1 MTRPV
6 LVTGGAGSVGR
17 RVVERLVSS
26 GRSVRVLDL
35 PAMDFAGL
43 EGRPGVEV
51 LRGDI
56 TDPDGVRRAVDGTGA
71 VLHLGAV
78 LPPNS
83 ERDRNLTF
91 RVNVGGTRN
100 LVDAMERLT
109 PDGRLVF
116 TSSISTYG
124 DTSSEEPPVRVIR
137 GQSAIDIYAES
148 KIEGERL
155 VRESSLTNTVVLRI
169 AGIVVP
175 AFLEPPDPWPFIE
188 DQRVEMVHRDDAA
201 DALFASVSAPDAG
214 GRVFNIG
221 GGPTWQ
227 LRGRDYVNDFYEV
240 MGAPVELATYRE
252 TPGWVDWYDTEES
265 QRILRYQNR
274 SYEDYLAQMRAVIQA
289 MMEE

>member
-1 MTRPV
+1 M

-17 RVVERLVSS
+17 RVADRLVGS
-26 GRSVRVLDL
+26 GLSVRVLDL
-35 PAMDFAGL
+35 PTMDFADL
-43 EGRPGVEV
+43 EGRLGVEV
-51 LRGDI
+51 VRGDI
-56 TDPDGVRRAVDGTGA
+56 TDADGVRRAVDGTGA

-83 ERDRNLTF
+83 ERDRDLTL

-100 LVDAMERLT
+100 LVDAMERLN

-124 DTSSEEPPVRVIR
+124 DTSSEEPPVRVSR

-148 KIEGERL
+148 KIEGEKL

-175 AFLEPPDPWPFIE
+175 AFLEPPDPWPFME

-201 DALFASVSAPDAG
+201 DALFASVSAPDAD

-227 LRGRDYVNDFYEV
+227 LHGRDYVRDFYDV
-240 MGAPVELATYRE
+240 MGAPVELATYRA

-265 QRILRYQNR
+265 QRVLRYQNR
-274 SYEDYLAQMRAVIQA
+274 SYRDYLAEMRAVIQA